1 MINHYS
7 GNRTKDCQH
16 MKVRSL
22 AFALAVVFGAAACSD
37 QPAQDQ
43 QEVKPTWTTE
53 LPSDLGQPY
62 EAVSQGE
69 HVLLSTANGT
79 AVLSAHD
86 GALLWSLAADE
97 VPIQHLASWYL
108 YDSSVVAVGAD
119 GYMGWDIASGDE
131 LFKFDDHVLNWSAF
145 DAGLITVECPT
156 QVCTIA
162 SLDPTS
168 GDRLWRRDVDDGR
181 FYLVPEGS
189 LQAYHEDPVGLP
201 STGTQVAL
209 WSERNDIETQ
219 GEILDVESGD
229 ISIVLANQD
238 VESEQ
243 AFFSSQ
249 DRFTE
254 WNEMPDGSIKLT
266 TYDTLTGEIAWT
278 TTVTSVTGRWGDTSL
293 IGTDIDG
300 VKTLISAETGDV
312 VVDATEETY
321 LSVDDDLKYLTIF
334 KDSKVD
340 LQAQSTDTSDTI
352 WSATIEEGHDVDPIT
367 FRWSAVSDA
376 NLVYHYGVA
385 ASSEAPAALKTLVAD
400 HDTGGK
406 VWLAGELITPLS
418 LQGNALLTSCPDTS
432 CTVTN
437 QRSIAYFDLG

>member
-1 MINHYS
+1 
-7 GNRTKDCQH
+7 
-16 MKVRSL
+16 
-22 AFALAVVFGAAACSD
+22 
-37 QPAQDQ
+37 
-43 QEVKPTWTTE
+43 
-53 LPSDLGQPY
+53 
-62 EAVSQGE
+62 
-69 HVLLSTANGT
+69 
-79 AVLSAHD
+79 
-86 GALLWSLAADE
+86 
-97 VPIQHLASWYL
+97 
-108 YDSSVVAVGAD
+108 
-119 GYMGWDIASGDE
+119 MGWDIASGDE